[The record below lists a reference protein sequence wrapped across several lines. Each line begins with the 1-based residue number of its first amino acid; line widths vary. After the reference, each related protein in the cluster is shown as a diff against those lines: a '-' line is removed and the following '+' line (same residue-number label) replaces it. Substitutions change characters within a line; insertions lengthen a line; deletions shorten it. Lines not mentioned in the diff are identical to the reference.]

1 MYIMTSSKAGDLE
14 ERRSANALL
23 KEVDRLTK
31 ENIELAKLKQD
42 NARLQER
49 NVQLAAELS
58 VKTKELGMYIGIYSR
73 STMHND

>member
-1 MYIMTSSKAGDLE
+1 MFIMTSSKAGELE

-31 ENIELAKLKQD
+31 ENSVLVKLKQD

-58 VKTKELGMYIGIYSR
+58 IKTKELGKSNIVAI
-73 STMHND
+73 

>member
-1 MYIMTSSKAGDLE
+1 MFIMTSSKAGELE

-31 ENIELAKLKQD
+31 ENSELVKLKQD

-58 VKTKELGMYIGIYSR
+58 IKTKELGESNIVAI
-73 STMHND
+73 

>member
-1 MYIMTSSKAGDLE
+1 MFIMTSSKAGELE

-31 ENIELAKLKQD
+31 ENSELVKLKQD

-58 VKTKELGMYIGIYSR
+58 IKTKELGEQYCRNLNSVLGF
-73 STMHND
+73 